1 MSIAS
6 ILIIVKI
13 SSQKKEL
20 MVNFVQ
26 MNKNKNIN
34 FNFVLSMLALA
45 ALILGVSFLLSG
57 VFNNL
62 NTSLPDKTSKSIE
75 VPTTIPEFSL
85 DTLTKNTAPS
95 CAISD
100 NQVEYISKTN
110 PTSRL
115 QLVDISKPFK
125 DGYQS
130 TKIDYL
136 KNYLSG
142 NQNWNLTD
150 GNNIANVWGYGCE
163 GKTSKELQDTSKET
177 ELNLAHVKQSR
188 SNFAIDSIS
197 GSVPGIPTF
206 YATAIRGDYAML
218 LITQSPELNAKQQ
231 EQITKCNTSGTIDQS
246 CYEKL
251 ILNDDY
257 KPLLYNS
264 AAKAIAEFNF

>member
-1 MSIAS
+1 
-6 ILIIVKI
+6 
-13 SSQKKEL
+13 
-20 MVNFVQ
+20 

-34 FNFVLSMLALA
+34 FSFIISMLALV
-45 ALILGVSFLLSG
+45 ALVLVISFLLSG

-62 NTSLPDKTSKSIE
+62 NTSLPSKTSKSIE
-75 VPTTIPEFSL
+75 VPTTIPEFSV

-115 QLVDISKPFK
+115 LLVDISKPFK
-125 DGYQS
+125 EGYPS

-136 KNYLSG
+136 KNYLAG
-142 NQNWNLTD
+142 NQTWNLTD
-150 GNNIANVWGYGCE
+150 GNNITNVWGYGCE

-177 ELNLAHVKQSR
+177 ELNLANVKQSR
-188 SNFAIDSIS
+188 STFANDSIS
-197 GSVPGIPTF
+197 GSAPGIPTF
-206 YATAIRGDYAML
+206 YATAMRGNYAMI
-218 LITQSPELNAKQQ
+218 LITQSPELNAKQS
-231 EQITKCNTSGTIDQS
+231 ELTAKCTTAGILDQS

-251 ILNDDY
+251 ILSDEY
-257 KPLLYNS
+257 KPLFYNS